1 MKPFLGN
8 LGINQR
14 IINRTKRENPGRK
27 EKMNLIFIFTLYCG
41 VTKRF
46 MKARKDYLEISCAR
60 YRNADLPI
68 FWLFVYFSFSSFFLL
83 ESHSYSVSLEKTG
96 AAEHI

>member
-41 VTKRF
+41 VTKSF
-46 MKARKDYLEISCAR
+46 MKA
-60 YRNADLPI
+60 
-68 FWLFVYFSFSSFFLL
+68 
-83 ESHSYSVSLEKTG
+83 
-96 AAEHI
+96 

>member
-27 EKMNLIFIFTLYCG
+27 EKMNLVFIFTLYCG
-41 VTKRF
+41 VSKGFR
-46 MKARKDYLEISCAR
+46 KA
-60 YRNADLPI
+60 
-68 FWLFVYFSFSSFFLL
+68 
-83 ESHSYSVSLEKTG
+83 
-96 AAEHI
+96 